1 MNTQR
6 EVFKRLFKEEKT
18 ELETH
23 KIDLGLVDKLESK
36 YKSLGKSDVGNY
48 LSQVN
53 KIVSNLKGAIEKTG
67 DLKDEVKKAVNGY
80 GSMGDTDNKKLAERL
95 FNDVN
100 SDFEELVFIYQKLK
114 SI

>member
-6 EVFKRLFKEEKT
+6 EVFNKLFKEEEV
-18 ELETH
+18 ELATQKVE
-23 KIDLGLVDKLESK
+23 LGLVDKLQSK

-48 LSQVN
+48 LAQIN
-53 KIVSNLKGAIEKTG
+53 KIVSNLKGAIDKTG
-67 DLKDEVKKAVNGY
+67 DLKDEVQKAVSGY

-95 FNDVN
+95 FNDVK